1 MAHRNEDPDG
11 FDAVADTVGA
21 GIYSGRVK
29 RSAAGEVLIGP
40 SYAGH
45 CPVPG
50 PLYAG
55 NGYTD
60 MAKAI
65 HSGPEAVKKL
75 LDAGADPNEVMTG
88 GARPLHTCG
97 MSRPGQLS
105 AAVLAAAVKAAGGSI
120 DEPDCW
126 GYTPLHRMASNGL
139 AIGAEALIA
148 AGADVSKQTANGQT
162 PLMVAQLSGEREV
175 ADLLLDHGASEF

>member
-1 MAHRNEDPDG
+1 M
-11 FDAVADTVGA
+11 
-21 GIYSGRVK
+21 
-29 RSAAGEVLIGP
+29 
-40 SYAGH
+40 
-45 CPVPG
+45 
-50 PLYAG
+50 
-55 NGYTD
+55 
-60 MAKAI
+60 
-65 HSGPEAVKKL
+65 
-75 LDAGADPNEVMTG
+75 
-88 GARPLHTCG
+88 
-97 MSRPGQLS
+97 
-105 AAVLAAAVKAAGGSI
+105 KAAGGSI